1 MHSTP
6 RKRVQIVLPTKTVV
20 DVSQLPE
27 FPDVPG
33 SSNERV
39 TVSAQ
44 MERKKTYGSLTTDSL
59 ISPNR
64 TPSRDKYINLA
75 SMTLQTQPQMPKSSS
90 RVKQGSESPSRSP
103 TSRASSHSMPRFS
116 PKKLGPP
123 LRVHSNEKSAGKMSS
138 DVWTRKREMSTSK
151 RSMSGTLPTKI
162 APFIFARDPKIRAEA
177 GDMVSTSSMAPPE
190 VAHEDTLSCLSTM
203 SPQALNR
210 QSNGKLRLKREP
222 LESKTE

>member
-1 MHSTP
+1 M
-6 RKRVQIVLPTKTVV
+6 QIVLPAKTVV

-39 TVSAQ
+39 TGSAQ

-59 ISPNR
+59 TSPNR
-64 TPSRDKYINLA
+64 TPSREKYINLA
-75 SMTLQTQPQMPKSSS
+75 SMTLQTQPQTPKSSS

-138 DVWTRKREMSTSK
+138 DGWTRKREMSNSK
-151 RSMSGTLPTKI
+151 RSMSGTQMKLPTKT